1 MVNEYIILIVLEEL
15 QHFFENIFLFLS
27 IWLSETLIEV
37 LVSINVTFADVSV
50 LVSTKTKMLAATY
63 K

>member
-27 IWLSETLIEV
+27 IWVSETLIEV

>member
-15 QHFFENIFLFLS
+15 QHFFKNIFLFLS

>member
-15 QHFFENIFLFLS
+15 HHFFENIFLFLS